1 MDSQIVFSHAA
12 DFQTGFLQGLNDV
25 LPRPNLAQLQ
35 ERQHI
40 VMHSLPV
47 FLPLIFAG
55 LSAPAQQTRRMEI
68 RMARRTQA
76 RPLRVIRSGPTFP
89 DIVQVA
95 KDIEILLP
103 AGRAWIEGPAAGKL
117 HARNHKMQLM
127 MPGVAVPNPENCP
140 LIFFQ
145 PGKGHSLEIIHDAPL
160 LFRRHRIVG
169 MPGKNPGRKTPCRV
183 QRINQRPRSLHV
195 AAQDFRRMSVPA
207 RIVRPYQIAR
217 GRTAVS
223 PSMRK
228 HLHIHDGSPG
238 GGGAVSF
245 ASNARS
251 RLASAVRIS
260 TASARLFQVLAQRAS

>member
-1 MDSQIVFSHAA
+1 MDSEIVFSHAA
-12 DFQTGFLQGLNDV
+12 DFQTGFLQSLNDV
-25 LPRPNLAQLQ
+25 LPRADFSLLQ
-35 ERQHI
+35 KRQHI

-47 FLPLIFAG
+47 FLPLISAG

-68 RMARRTQA
+68 GMVRRTQA
-76 RPLRVIRSGPTFP
+76 RPLRIIRSGPAFP

-95 KDIEILLP
+95 KDIEILFP

-140 LIFFQ
+140 LIFLH
-145 PGKGHSLEIIHDAPL
+145 PGKGHSLEIIHDASL

-169 MPGKNPGRKTPCRV
+169 MPGKNPGREPPCRV
-183 QRINQRPRSLHV
+183 QRINQRPRPLHV
-195 AAQDFRRMSVPA
+195 ATQDFRRMRVPA
-207 RIVRPYQIAR
+207 RIVRPYQITCGGAS
-217 GRTAVS
+217 VS

-238 GGGAVSF
+238 AGGPVQG
-245 ASNARS
+245 
-251 RLASAVRIS
+251 
-260 TASARLFQVLAQRAS
+260 

>member
-1 MDSQIVFSHAA
+1 MDSKIILSDAVY
-12 DFQTGFLQGLNDV
+12 FQPGFLQGLNDV
-25 LPRPNLAQLQ
+25 LPRANLAQLQ

-68 RMARRTQA
+68 GMARRTQA
-76 RPLRVIRSGPTFP
+76 RPLRIIRPRPVFP
-89 DIVQVA
+89 DIVQIT
-95 KDIEILLP
+95 KHIEILLP
-103 AGRAWIEGPAAGKL
+103 AGRAWIEGTAAGKL

-140 LIFFQ
+140 LLFFQ
-145 PGKGHSLEIIHDAPL
+145 PGKGDSLEIIHDASL

-169 MPGKNPGRKTPCRV
+169 MPGKNPGSEPPCRV
-183 QRINQRPRSLHV
+183 QRINQRPRPLHV
-195 AAQDFRRMSVPA
+195 AAQDFRRMRVPA
-207 RIVRPYQIAR
+207 RIILPYQIAR
-217 GRTAVS
+217 GGVAVS

-238 GGGAVSF
+238 AGGVVSF

-251 RLASAVRIS
+251 RLTSAVRIS

>member
-1 MDSQIVFSHAA
+1 MDSKIVFSHAA

-25 LPRPNLAQLQ
+25 LPRANLAQLQ
-35 ERQHI
+35 KRQHI

-47 FLPLIFAG
+47 FLPLIPAG
-55 LSAPAQQTRRMEI
+55 LSSPAQQTRRMEI

-76 RPLRVIRSGPTFP
+76 RPLRIIRSGPAFP
-89 DIVQVA
+89 DIVQIT
-95 KDIEILLP
+95 KHIEILLP
-103 AGRAWIEGPAAGKL
+103 AGRAWIESPAAGKL
-117 HARNHKMQLM
+117 HARNHKMQFM

-145 PGKGHSLEIIHDAPL
+145 PGKGDSLKIIHDAL
-160 LFRRHRIVG
+160 FLFRRHRVVG
-169 MPGKNPGRKTPCRV
+169 MPGKNPGRKTPCRI
-183 QRINQRPRSLHV
+183 QRINQCPRSLHV
-195 AAQDFRRMSVPA
+195 AAQDFRRMRVPA

-217 GRTAVS
+217 GGAAVS

-238 GGGAVSF
+238 AGGAVSF

-251 RLASAVRIS
+251 KLTSAARIS

>member
-25 LPRPNLAQLQ
+25 LPRANLAQLQ

-55 LSAPAQQTRRMEI
+55 LSSPAQQTRRMEL

-76 RPLRVIRSGPTFP
+76 RPLRIIRSGPAFP
-89 DIVQVA
+89 GIVQIT
-95 KDIEILLP
+95 KHIKILLP

-140 LIFFQ
+140 LVFFQ
-145 PGKGHSLEIIHDAPL
+145 PGKGHSLEIIHDLPL
-160 LFRRHRIVG
+160 LFRRHRIFG

-183 QRINQRPRSLHV
+183 QRINQRPRSLHI
-195 AAQDFRRMSVPA
+195 AAQDFRRMCVPA
-207 RIVRPYQIAR
+207 RIVRPYQIVR
-217 GRTAVS
+217 GGAAVS
-223 PSMRK
+223 SSMRK
-228 HLHIHDGSPG
+228 HLHIHGGSPG
-238 GGGAVSF
+238 GGGGVSF

-251 RLASAVRIS
+251 RLTSAVRIS